1 MTSGPHVP
9 LLLTALLFAGFA
21 AFEWRRMPT
30 WARVHLGV
38 ATAFA
43 MAAVWHPGMTIHDLL
58 DNSRDGMAYVVGAAR
73 VAGLVAALMT
83 IATRLREFASPS

>member
-1 MTSGPHVP
+1 MTAGPHIP
-9 LLLTALLFAGFA
+9 LLLSALLFVGFA
-21 AFEWRRMPT
+21 AFEWRRMPV

-43 MAAVWHPGMTIHDLL
+43 MAAIWHPGMTIHDLL
-58 DNSRDGMAYVVGAAR
+58 DQSRDGMAYLVGLAR

-83 IATRLREFASPS
+83 IATRLREFAAR